1 MLQPY
6 SQKQSD
12 TNTCATQ
19 RKKVRSFFFNFTQMD
34 CIRVGVVFEF
44 FYQRFVE
51 PKKSKM
57 LTWAQTLEKLR
68 NKAALTPKELLQML
82 QCCWAVGCRFYN
94 TQHGQGK
101 GEVGSCFELLN
112 RLFTEAAVVYERE
125 KKDIK
130 DKALADA
137 LRVQIEKGVSRDE
150 GKPPEKPGFRK
161 RSPANGA

>member
-1 MLQPY
+1 
-6 SQKQSD
+6 
-12 TNTCATQ
+12 
-19 RKKVRSFFFNFTQMD
+19 MD

-57 LTWAQTLEKLR
+57 PTWAKTLEKLR

-161 RSPANGA
+161 RSLLREPNT

>member
-1 MLQPY
+1 
-6 SQKQSD
+6 
-12 TNTCATQ
+12 
-19 RKKVRSFFFNFTQMD
+19 MD

-57 LTWAQTLEKLR
+57 PTWAESLEKLR

-82 QCCWAVGCRFYN
+82 QCCWTVGCRFYN
-94 TQHGQGK
+94 TQHRQGK

-125 KKDIK
+125 KKDIIEEAKKAAAEQKVEK
-130 DKALADA
+130 DIKGEIKKLADK
-137 LRVQIEKGVSRDE
+137 VSDKTIEQ
-150 GKPPEKPGFRK
+150 
-161 RSPANGA
+161 